1 MDVAALV
8 RNFEAILALQSVSR
22 LHTQVWDRIIART
35 AAASTDAQAPDPI
48 RSSVLFP
55 HIARRRVRWTRLLAA
70 QAVGRFGAFVWATLV
85 VPFVTEVTR
94 RASQASTSRPDE
106 PFKAQHDRVQLELLL
121 QQSRALVPHAVE
133 AQVKLWERSPS
144 LALLALT
151 RPIGLVET
159 FELWID
165 LVEAGHLVG
174 IPHLASRC
182 ASSGCFQKSCCPP
195 SAADSISRLRGQRRE
210 GSATRRVGSFVNPDR
225 PLNRPTRQ
233 RQPAR
238 CAAHRHR
245 GRVGSP
251 V

>member
-35 AAASTDAQAPDPI
+35 AAASTDAQAQDPI

-85 VPFVTEVTR
+85 VPLVTEVTR
-94 RASQASTSRPDE
+94 RASQASTRRPDE

-195 SAADSISRLRGQRRE
+195 SAADSNFSLARAAPRRLCD
-210 GSATRRVGSFVNPDR
+210 SAGGFI
-225 PLNRPTRQ
+225 
-233 RQPAR
+233 RQP
-238 CAAHRHR
+238 
-245 GRVGSP
+245 GSTS
-251 V
+251 